1 MGTIRNRMTIIHHYD
16 LNEITQVRESAII
29 YFSEIMK
36 DYNIDYIVETDMVS
50 PILKSPINGEYSFVI
65 MGDCSKLCWEMSD
78 EFDKYRRAWIKEQVN
93 NVQNILIASFG
104 EGDEPAYIEE
114 IEPF

>member
-1 MGTIRNRMTIIHHYD
+1 MGEIINRMTIIHHYD
-16 LNEITQVRESAII
+16 LNEITQVRESAIA

-36 DYNIDYIVETDMVS
+36 NYDIDYIVETDMVS

-65 MGDCSKLCWEMSD
+65 MGDCSKSGWEMSN
-78 EFDKYRRAWIKEQVN
+78 EFDKYRRTWAKKQVY

-104 EGDEPAYIEE
+104 EGDASAYIEE
-114 IEPF
+114 I